1 MIIIFSYN
9 LTGKIFLGNSGTS
22 LLSIFFSLSIIND
35 YNTVE
40 TLFSDEILFILLFP
54 GIDMI
59 RVTFERI
66 KNGKKIYHADKTHF
80 HHYLIKYDIKYIW
93 QSILLMTIMPLILFY
108 VVENIIFTIAIFL
121 FVYCGLLLKLRNK

>member
-1 MIIIFSYN
+1 
-9 LTGKIFLGNSGTS
+9 
-22 LLSIFFSLSIIND
+22 
-35 YNTVE
+35 
-40 TLFSDEILFILLFP
+40 
-54 GIDMI
+54 MI

-121 FVYCGLLLKLRNK
+121 FVYCGLLLKLRVR